1 MDPATG
7 MAAIVSAL
15 STAFAPATILAQ
27 VADLMPAIGVLV
39 PTVLA
44 LYFLR
49 RFVKGAGKAKLKF

>member
-1 MDPATG
+1 MDAATG
-7 MAAIVSAL
+7 MQAIVSAL